1 MNRYLE
7 IMENGM
13 FTKIKNTIFGYNIIS
28 PVQKECEMLENKSV
42 YLQRAVFIWFY
53 TDTDPLE
60 FKYPVTRK

>member
-1 MNRYLE
+1 MLCYFIRYSSIRPIMNRDLE

-42 YLQRAVFIWFY
+42 YLQRAVFI
-53 TDTDPLE
+53 
-60 FKYPVTRK
+60 